1 MATLDISGALQAMVN
16 GSTPAAMMERNMATA
31 LFSDKVHAI
40 QDAASEKY
48 LAASAKVKRMVDD
61 QEITPEQG
69 QLYLDSVEAQLKNA
83 NSFAGRY
90 FG

>member
-31 LFSDKVHAI
+31 LFSDKVNAI
-40 QDAASEKY
+40 QEAANDRY
-48 LAASAKVKRMVDD
+48 LQASAKVTRMVEDK
-61 QEITPEQG
+61 EITREQA
-69 QLYLDSVEAQLKNA
+69 QLYLDSVEAQLRNA
-83 NSFAGRY
+83 NAFAARY